1 MSVSS
6 IDAEFENNM
15 TIFKSV
21 NAFNEVQNGDRRIV
35 DLPGNKIIAEIH
47 ARKSNTNSLQGC
59 NTRICKFDSS

>member
-21 NAFNEVQNGDRRIV
+21 NAFNEVQNGDLRIV
-35 DLPGNKIIAEIH
+35 DLRCDKIIAEFH
-47 ARKSNTNSLQGC
+47 ARKTNTKSLKGC